1 MRINSCKRLFGSD
14 RSSRGGV
21 LHLSLPL
28 EDPGADAAHGV
39 GLTPQTVLG
48 HVILQ
53 HPQPHG
59 LAPDNVM
66 NHDELQ

>member
-1 MRINSCKRLFGSD
+1 MA
-14 RSSRGGV
+14 V
-21 LHLSLPL
+21 SLPL

-53 HPQPHG
+53 HPQPHS
-59 LAPDNVM
+59 LAPDNVIIM
-66 NHDELQ
+66 MSHNIDKLKLLSL